1 MAKDFDKNI
10 DDVAKGGII
19 GDVNLF
25 YQADDED
32 GDVAE
37 IDIMIAGYYNIIIFI
52 YLKKKKTFILLLLSL
67 YVIKIKVKNKT
78 SIIIIISK
86 NCILKMNFYIKFK
99 IQY

>member
-52 YLKKKKTFILLLLSL
+52 YLKKKHF
-67 YVIKIKVKNKT
+67 Y
-78 SIIIIISK
+78 IIIIIAVCNENKSK
-86 NCILKMNFYIKFK
+86 K
-99 IQY
+99 